1 MLCKIIYY
9 NAVMEAKYENI
20 YRDLNVTPTKQR
32 LDLAKLIFAKK
43 QHFTA
48 SDLISLANK
57 NGLNISMATV
67 YNTLSLLEDKG
78 MLKTINIDNELK
90 FYDTNLENH
99 HHLYNTTMSTL
110 TDIAHDRV
118 TFSELPELPKTLE
131 IESTELL
138 IKVKNK

>member
-1 MLCKIIYY
+1 
-9 NAVMEAKYENI
+9 MEAKYENI

-48 SDLISLANK
+48 ADLISLADK
-57 NGLNISMATV
+57 NELNISMATV

-78 MLKTINIDNELK
+78 MLKTININNELK

-118 TFSELPELPKTLE
+118 TFAELPELPKTLE

>member
-1 MLCKIIYY
+1 
-9 NAVMEAKYENI
+9 MEVKYEKV

-32 LDLAKLIFAKK
+32 VDLAHLIFAKK

-48 SDLISLANK
+48 ADLISLADKNK
-57 NGLNISMATV
+57 LNISMATV

-90 FYDTNLENH
+90 FYDTNLEDH

-110 TDIAHDRV
+110 TDIAHNRV
-118 TFSELPELPKTLE
+118 TFAELPELPKTLE

>member
-1 MLCKIIYY
+1 
-9 NAVMEAKYENI
+9 MEVKYEKV

-32 LDLAKLIFAKK
+32 VELAQLIFSKK

-48 SDLISLANK
+48 ADLISLADKNK
-57 NGLNISMATV
+57 LNISMATV

-90 FYDTNLENH
+90 FYDTNLEDH

-118 TFSELPELPKTLE
+118 SFAELPELPKTLE

-138 IKVKNK
+138 IKVKNT

>member
-1 MLCKIIYY
+1 
-9 NAVMEAKYENI
+9 MEAKYENI

-57 NGLNISMATV
+57 SGLNISMATV

-78 MLKTINIDNELK
+78 MLTTINIDNELK
-90 FYDTNLENH
+90 FYDTNMENH

-118 TFSELPELPKTLE
+118 TFAELPELPKTLE

>member
-1 MLCKIIYY
+1 MD
-9 NAVMEAKYENI
+9 KYEKL
-20 YRDLNVTPTKQR
+20 YRELNLTPTKQR
-32 LDLAKLIFAKK
+32 LDLAHLIFAKK

-48 SDLISLANK
+48 AELICMADNNK
-57 NGLNISMATV
+57 LNISMATV

-90 FYDTNLENH
+90 FYDTNLEDH

-110 TDIAHDRV
+110 TDISHDEV
-118 TFSELPELPKTLE
+118 VFAELPELPKSLE

-138 IKVKNK
+138 IRAHNK

>member
-1 MLCKIIYY
+1 
-9 NAVMEAKYENI
+9 MEAKYENI
-20 YRDLNVTPTKQR
+20 YRNLNVTPTKQR

-48 SDLISLANK
+48 TDLISLANK

-90 FYDTNLENH
+90 FYDTNMENH

-110 TDIAHDRV
+110 TDIAHDKV
-118 TFSELPELPKTLE
+118 SFAELPELPKTLE

>member
-1 MLCKIIYY
+1 
-9 NAVMEAKYENI
+9 MEVKYENI

-48 SDLISLANK
+48 VDLISLANK

-118 TFSELPELPKTLE
+118 TFAELPELPNTLE

>member
-1 MLCKIIYY
+1 
-9 NAVMEAKYENI
+9 MEAKYENI

-78 MLKTINIDNELK
+78 MLKTININNELK

-118 TFSELPELPKTLE
+118 SFAELPELPKTLE
-131 IESTELL
+131 IESAELL

>member
-1 MLCKIIYY
+1 
-9 NAVMEAKYENI
+9 MEAKYENI

-48 SDLISLANK
+48 ADLISLADNK
-57 NGLNISMATV
+57 GLNISMATV

-118 TFSELPELPKTLE
+118 SFAELPELPKTLE

>member
-1 MLCKIIYY
+1 
-9 NAVMEAKYENI
+9 MEAKYENI

-32 LDLAKLIFAKK
+32 VDLAQLIFAKK

-48 SDLISLANK
+48 ADLISLADK

-78 MLKTINIDNELK
+78 MLKTININNELK

-118 TFSELPELPKTLE
+118 SFAELPELPKTLE

>member
-1 MLCKIIYY
+1 
-9 NAVMEAKYENI
+9 MEAKYENI

-32 LDLAKLIFAKK
+32 VDLAQLIFAKK

-48 SDLISLANK
+48 SDLISLADK
-57 NGLNISMATV
+57 NGLNISMATI

-118 TFSELPELPKTLE
+118 TFAELPELPKTLE
-131 IESTELL
+131 IESAELL
-138 IKVKNK
+138 IKVKTK

>member
-1 MLCKIIYY
+1 
-9 NAVMEAKYENI
+9 MEAKYENI
-20 YRDLNVTPTKQR
+20 YRNLNVTPTKQR
-32 LDLAKLIFAKK
+32 VDLAQLIFAKK

-48 SDLISLANK
+48 SDLISLADK

-90 FYDTNLENH
+90 FYDTNMENH

-118 TFSELPELPKTLE
+118 SFAELPELPKTLE

>member
-1 MLCKIIYY
+1 
-9 NAVMEAKYENI
+9 MEAKYENI

-32 LDLAKLIFAKK
+32 LDLAKLIFSKK

-48 SDLISLANK
+48 ADLISLADK
-57 NGLNISMATV
+57 NGLNISMATI

-78 MLKTINIDNELK
+78 MLKTINVDNELK

-110 TDIAHDRV
+110 TDIAHDKV
-118 TFSELPELPKTLE
+118 TFAELPELPKTLE

>member
-1 MLCKIIYY
+1 
-9 NAVMEAKYENI
+9 MEAKYENI

-99 HHLYNTTMSTL
+99 HHLYNTTISTL

-118 TFSELPELPKTLE
+118 TFAELPELPKTLE

>member
-1 MLCKIIYY
+1 
-9 NAVMEAKYENI
+9 MEAKYENI
-20 YRDLNVTPTKQR
+20 YRDLDVTPTKQR

-90 FYDTNLENH
+90 FYDTNMENH

-118 TFSELPELPKTLE
+118 SFAELPELPKTLE

>member
-1 MLCKIIYY
+1 MNARLY
-9 NAVMEAKYENI
+9 NNTMNI
-20 YRDLNVTPTKQR
+20 EYLLKDKNITPTKQR
-32 LDLAKLIFAKK
+32 LEIAELIFAKD

-48 SDLISLANK
+48 VQLIEQVKDNK
-57 NGLNISMATV
+57 LPISQATV

-118 TFSELPELPKTLE
+118 TFAELPELPKTLE

>member
-1 MLCKIIYY
+1 
-9 NAVMEAKYENI
+9 MEAKYENI

-48 SDLISLANK
+48 ADLISLADK
-57 NGLNISMATV
+57 NELNISMATV

-110 TDIAHDRV
+110 TDIAHDKV
-118 TFSELPELPKTLE
+118 TFAELPELPKTLE

>member
-1 MLCKIIYY
+1 
-9 NAVMEAKYENI
+9 MEAKYENI

-90 FYDTNLENH
+90 FYDTNMENH

-118 TFSELPELPKTLE
+118 AFAELPELPKTLE

>member
-1 MLCKIIYY
+1 
-9 NAVMEAKYENI
+9 MEAKYENI

-57 NGLNISMATV
+57 NELNISMATV

-118 TFSELPELPKTLE
+118 AFAELPELPKTLE

>member
-1 MLCKIIYY
+1 
-9 NAVMEAKYENI
+9 MEAKYEKI

-32 LDLAKLIFAKK
+32 VDLDQLIFAKK

-48 SDLISLANK
+48 AGLIDLADK
-57 NGLNISMATV
+57 NNLNISMATV

-90 FYDTNLENH
+90 FYDTNLEDH

-110 TDIAHDRV
+110 TDIAHNKV
-118 TFSELPELPKTLE
+118 TFSELPELPKNLE

>member
-1 MLCKIIYY
+1 
-9 NAVMEAKYENI
+9 METRYEKL
-20 YRDLNVTPTKQR
+20 YRKLNVTPTKQR
-32 LDLAKLIFAKK
+32 VDLAHLIFAKK

-48 SDLISLANK
+48 TDLINLADK
-57 NGLNISMATV
+57 KKLNISMATV

-78 MLKTINIDNELK
+78 MLKTINIDNEVK

-110 TDIAHDRV
+110 TDIAHDKV
-118 TFSELPELPKTLE
+118 VFAELPELPKTLE

-138 IKVKNK
+138 IKARNT